1 MGSVGMQF
9 FDYYKFLGVASD
21 ASLDAIRAAIVV
33 WREQNKRDRV
43 HPELHLDVD
52 RRDARLTQAEQI
64 LLATDQRRAYDEE
77 YTRRIALQGDGLLW
91 LEPEFVFD
99 ASDNAPALTVPA
111 LAVKLD
117 DDWPRAIEAVRSR
130 SVEQMLHFVRPRQPA
145 PKQPRYTALE
155 NEIGRLRAT
164 LAEKRP
170 YQMLESIIVLCDAR
184 LPRPEGRVDGRPIE
198 GATLTEQ
205 RVRPDQPQ
213 TARFRVRRATEVR
226 GCLFGYAWVED
237 SWASITN
244 PASESFTV
252 DGKTKRGSYFELVG
266 DGEVEFTLSMPSPD
280 LMALNRPESHRLRIV
295 FELQPATSHYHVT
308 RCHMPVAITPIPA
321 KAAFEP
327 AQLTLPIAR
336 RGARLSATA
345 RLINNGE
352 APLNAHRALP
362 ADPDVTVDDT
372 LDGTG
377 GEVHVTLDTSR
388 LPYGK
393 SFQRTVR
400 YTADGDTSPVTL
412 QLDGE
417 LLPTPWQHLFRL
429 QPARDRFT
437 LAGVFAL
444 FALAFGPILTG
455 LLSPS
460 STALAFVCGLAI
472 TMGALGTARV
482 IPPRIVRHIRASGET
497 GVTEASIPWNPILIG
512 TGAAAGAI
520 AIVIALLTWDPW
532 LKAYTYSVLG
542 ALIAAAWGFF
552 FNEDL
557 AIYPRQAGVTTPG
570 DEKPKP
576 LATGWKAGAIVA
588 AIVLA
593 ITSLA
598 LDPSLF
604 GALLL
609 FSLPIALL
617 IGVLATR
624 S

>member
-1 MGSVGMQF
+1 MGSVGAQF

-21 ASLDAIRAAIVV
+21 ANLDAIRAAIAN

-52 RRDARLTQAEQI
+52 RREARLTQAEQI
-64 LLATDQRRAYDEE
+64 LLAADQRRVYDEE
-77 YTRRIALQGDGLLW
+77 YTRRVAQQGDGLLW

-99 ASDNAPALTVPA
+99 ASDNAPALTVPS

-130 SVEQMLHFVRPRQPA
+130 AVEQMLHYVRPRQPA
-145 PKQPRYTALE
+145 AKQPRYTALE

-164 LAEKRP
+164 LGEKRP
-170 YQMLESIIVLCDAR
+170 YQMLESTIVLCDAR
-184 LPRPEGRVDGRPIE
+184 LPRPDGRVDGQPIE
-198 GATLTEQ
+198 GAALKEQ

-213 TARFRVRRATEVR
+213 TARFRLRRATEVR

-237 SWASITN
+237 GWASITN
-244 PASESFTV
+244 PAPENFTV

-266 DGEVEFTLSMPSPD
+266 DGEVEFTLSMPSPG
-280 LMALNRPESHRLRIV
+280 LMALKRPETHNLRIV
-295 FELQPATSHYHVT
+295 FDLQPATSHYHVA
-308 RCHMPVAITPIPA
+308 RSHMPVAITTIPA

-327 AQLTLPIAR
+327 ARLTLPIAR
-336 RGARLSATA
+336 RGAKLSATA

-362 ADPDVTVDDT
+362 ADPDVMVDDA
-372 LDGTG
+372 LDGVG

-393 SFQRTVR
+393 PYQRTVR
-400 YTADGDTSPVTL
+400 YTADGDTSSVSL

-444 FALAFGPILTG
+444 FALALGPILAG
-455 LLSPS
+455 LLSSS
-460 STALAFVCGLAI
+460 STALAIVCGLAI
-472 TMGALGTARV
+472 TAGALGVARV
-482 IPPRIVRHIRASGET
+482 IPRRIVRHIRASGET
-497 GVTEASIPWNPILIG
+497 GVTEASIPWTPILV
-512 TGAAAGAI
+512 GAGAVVGAI
-520 AIVIALLTWDPW
+520 AIVIALLPWDPG

-542 ALIAAAWGFF
+542 ALIAAAGGFF

-557 AIYPRQAGVTTPG
+557 AVYPRREGPTTPG
-570 DEKPKP
+570 GEKPRP
-576 LATGWKAGAIVA
+576 LAAGWKAGAIVTG
-588 AIVLA
+588 IVLA
-593 ITSLA
+593 IVSLA
-598 LDPSLF
+598 FDPGLF

-609 FSLPIALL
+609 YSLPIAVMV
-617 IGVLATR
+617 GVLAAR